1 MIVERFVINCG
12 ETKYKRQE
20 YAQLLVLKQ
29 RADLALIEWDSLLD
43 SDTML
48 SMVVEKN
55 RALSDKEAYNFQQ
68 LQTLFKDMSHS
79 TFEYLD
85 LTDQYRFLYY
95 QANVAIALLYFTP
108 EYSDETKVSVKFFL
122 EFFEHNKKNFDAN
135 WLDNKDI
142 AWRNTLMKV
151 NEKCL
156 NSLHGI
162 ESGKPV
168 ISLKEK
174 MILSQYF
181 GDSLQDHPI
190 LGFCLETQL

>member
-1 MIVERFVINCG
+1 
-12 ETKYKRQE
+12 
-20 YAQLLVLKQ
+20 
-29 RADLALIEWDSLLD
+29 LLD

-48 SMVVEKN
+48 SMAVEKN

-108 EYSDETKVSVKFFL
+108 EYSDEAKVSVKFFL
-122 EFFEHNKKNFDAN
+122 EFFERNKTSFDTS

-142 AWRNTLMKV
+142 ARRNAHMKV
-151 NEKCL
+151 NERCF
-156 NSLHGI
+156 NSVHGVDI
-162 ESGKPV
+162 KEP
-168 ISLKEK
+168 IMNLEEK

-190 LGFCLETQL
+190 LGFCLEAQL